1 MSDQNSVRSAVP
13 NTLDQP
19 SPSAYLRALADRVL
33 VYDGAMG
40 TNIQRHHP
48 TAEDFGGKSLEGC
61 NDALVLTRPDII
73 QSIHESFLAVGCD
86 VVETCTFQSTP
97 HRLREWGIEEKTHE
111 LNVAAARLARA
122 ACDKYSTPDQPRFVA
137 GSIGPTGML
146 LSSSDPVL
154 SNTTF
159 AELEENYYI
168 QAKYLVEGGVD
179 VLLVETAQDILEMKA
194 AVAGF
199 ERLFAEI
206 GSRVA
211 IQAQVT
217 LDTSGRMLLGTDI
230 ASAMT
235 TLEALRVDVIGLN
248 CSTGPEHMRE
258 PIRFLA
264 GAATRPVSCIPNA
277 GLPLNTGTGDAVY
290 PLEPEPMA
298 QMLGE
303 FVDQFGVRIVGG
315 CCGTTPEHMAAIV
328 KRVSKDRNPE
338 RSEGSLRVERDPS
351 LAALPQDDNQAGGKR
366 GSRVP
371 RASSAM
377 RATDFDQ
384 NPKPLLIGERVN
396 AQGSRKVK
404 RLLLA
409 EDYEGISDVAR
420 EQVESGAHILDVCVA
435 VTERGDEAEQ
445 MAKVVKLL
453 SMTVDTPIMIDST
466 EPAVIQRALEA
477 IPGRAIINSIN
488 MENGRKRID
497 DVVPLA
503 TKHGA
508 ALVALTIDEIGM
520 AKTRERKLEVAKKI
534 YDIVV
539 GEYGLKAEDLIY
551 DDLTFTLATGDAEW
565 IDSAVET
572 IEGIRLIKRELP
584 GVFTSLGVSNVSF
597 GLSVE
602 ARAVLN
608 SVFLHHCVEAGLDM
622 AIVNP
627 AHVQPYAEIPA
638 NERTL
643 ADDLVWNRRPDALQL
658 FIEYFNERAG
668 GPGKEVEKEDPTAGM
683 SAEQK
688 VHWMV
693 VHRKKDGIEDA
704 LDAAGVREHP
714 VRVLNEV
721 LLPAMKEVGDKFGA
735 GELILPFVLQ
745 SAEAMKKAVKHLEQF
760 LERAEGYTKGRVVLA
775 TVYGD
780 VHDIGKSLVNTILSN
795 NGYTVFDLG
804 KQVPVNTIIEKAIEV
819 NADAIGLSALLVSTS
834 KQMPLCVQ
842 ELDRRG
848 MKIPVLIGGAAIN
861 RRFGRRALYVEGE
874 RAYDSGVFYCKDA
887 FEGLDA
893 MDKLQDPERRTDFIT
908 KLLDDAKADKF
919 LHTNVGKDVAS
930 GDAAGQRSDVSA
942 DNPVPSAPFFGARTL
957 TDIPFDEVFSLLDLD
972 ELYRLQWGGRGSGPE
987 YEATVKNE
995 FEPTLA
1001 RLKESAKRD
1010 GWIQPRAIYGLYPVQ
1025 SLGND
1030 LIVYDPLT
1038 YTTDGSTVELARF
1051 HFPRM
1056 EGRERLCIA
1065 DYFRSVQSGDVDVVA
1080 FQVVTVGDEATR
1092 RFDTLQAANEYTEA
1106 YYVHGLAVEM
1116 AEAVAEWMHRKIRH
1130 DLGVPGGQGKR
1141 YSWGYGAC
1149 PDLEDHAQLFRI
1161 LPVERELGMQ
1171 LTSAYQLMPEQST
1184 AAIIVHHPQAKYYAV
1199 RAEGGGR

>member
-1 MSDQNSVRSAVP
+1 MPDSTV
-13 NTLDQP
+13 LP
-19 SPSAYLRALADRVL
+19 SPSTYLAAIADHVL

-40 TNIQRHHP
+40 TNIQRFHP
-48 TAEDFGGKSLEGC
+48 TAEDYGGKSLEGC
-61 NDALVLTRPDII
+61 NDNLVLTRPDII

-97 HRLREWGIEEKTHE
+97 HRLREWGIEDKTHE

-122 ACDKYSTPDQPRFVA
+122 ACDKYSTPDKPRFVA

-199 ERLFAEI
+199 ERLFNEI
-206 GSRVA
+206 GRRVP

-230 ASAMT
+230 AAAMT
-235 TLEALRVDVIGLN
+235 TLEALPVDVIGLN

-258 PIRFLA
+258 PIRFLTENA
-264 GAATRPVSCIPNA
+264 SRPISCIPNA
-277 GLPLNTGTGDAVY
+277 GLPLNTGTGDAIY
-290 PLEPEPMA
+290 PLEPIPMA

-303 FVDQFGVRIVGG
+303 FVDEFGVRVIGG
-315 CCGTTPEHMAAIV
+315 CCGTTPEHLDAIV
-328 KRVSKDRNPE
+328 KRVS
-338 RSEGSLRVERDPS
+338 G
-351 LAALPQDDNQAGGKR
+351 AALPAISQDEGRMAGGLR
-366 GSRVP
+366 GSKIP

-377 RATDFDQ
+377 RATDFEQ

-420 EQVESGAHILDVCVA
+420 EQVESGAHVLDVCVA
-435 VTERGDEAEQ
+435 VTERADEAEQ

-453 SMTVDTPIMIDST
+453 SMTVETPIMIDST
-466 EPAVIQRALEA
+466 EANVIERALEA
-477 IPGRAIINSIN
+477 IPGRAMINSIN
-488 MENGRKRID
+488 MENGRERID
-497 DVVPLA
+497 RVVPLA
-503 TKHGA
+503 KKHGA
-508 ALVALTIDEIGM
+508 ALVALTIDPIGM

-539 GEYGLKAEDLIY
+539 GEYGMKAGDLIY

-597 GLSVE
+597 GLAPH

-627 AHVQPYAEIPA
+627 AHVQPYAEIPEDERALA
-638 NERTL
+638 N
-643 ADDLVWNRRPDALQL
+643 DLVFNRRPDALQK
-658 FIEYFNERAG
+658 FIEHYE
-668 GPGKEVEKEDPTAGM
+668 GKKGDAEGAANAAEDPTVTM
-683 SAEQK
+683 SPEQK

-693 VHRKKDGIEDA
+693 VHRKKDGIEAA
-704 LDAAGVREHP
+704 LDAAKVRDEP

-745 SAEAMKKAVKHLEQF
+745 SAEVMKKAVKHLEQF
-760 LERAEGYTKGRVVLA
+760 LERAEGYTKGKVVLA

-804 KQVPVNTIIEKAIEV
+804 KQVPVNTIIEKALEV
-819 NADAIGLSALLVSTS
+819 DADAIGLSALLVSTS

-848 MKIPVLIGGAAIN
+848 LKIPVLIGGAAIN
-861 RRFGRRALYVEGE
+861 RRFGRRAMFVDGD

-887 FEGLDA
+887 FEGLET
-893 MDKLQDPERRTDFIT
+893 MDVLQDSNRRDPFVEQLIA
-908 KLLDDAKADKF
+908 DARNDKF
-919 LHTNVGKDVAS
+919 LATNVGKDQSA
-930 GDAAGQRSDVSA
+930 GNAAGQRSDVTA
-942 DNPVPSAPFFGARTL
+942 NNPVPSSPFFGTRAL
-957 TDIPFDEVFSLLDLD
+957 MDIPLDEVFALLDLD
-972 ELYRLQWGGRGSGPE
+972 ELYRLQWGARGSGPE
-987 YEATVKNE
+987 FDATVKNE

-1001 RLKESAKRD
+1001 RLKESAKKN
-1010 GWIQPRAIYGLYPVQ
+1010 GWLKPRASYGFFPVQ
-1025 SLGND
+1025 TQGND
-1030 LIVYDPLT
+1030 VVIYDPDD
-1038 YTTDGSTVELARF
+1038 YAKDGTTREISRF
-1051 HFPRM
+1051 HFPRQ

-1065 DYFRSVQSGDVDVVA
+1065 DYFRSVESGDVDVVG
-1080 FQVVTVGDEATR
+1080 FQIVTVGDDATEK
-1092 RFDTLQAANEYTEA
+1092 FQELQNAGEYTEA
-1106 YYVHGLAVEM
+1106 FYVHGIAVET
-1116 AEAVAEWMHRKIRH
+1116 AEAVAEWLHRKLRH
-1130 DLGVPGGQGKR
+1130 DLGVPAGQGKR

-1149 PDLEDHAQLFRI
+1149 PDLEDHEHLFKI
-1161 LPVERELGMQ
+1161 LPAERDLGMQ
-1171 LTSAYQLMPEQST
+1171 LTSAFQLIPEQST

-1199 RAEGGGR
+1199 RGATDGR